1 MQFKKMQNNNS
12 IYKGVVSMHFKQF
25 KCLKLF
31 LVVKSSIITGVENI
45 QNLEKLIN
53 VLDSFNLASNKT

>member
-1 MQFKKMQNNNS
+1 
-12 IYKGVVSMHFKQF
+12 MHFKQF